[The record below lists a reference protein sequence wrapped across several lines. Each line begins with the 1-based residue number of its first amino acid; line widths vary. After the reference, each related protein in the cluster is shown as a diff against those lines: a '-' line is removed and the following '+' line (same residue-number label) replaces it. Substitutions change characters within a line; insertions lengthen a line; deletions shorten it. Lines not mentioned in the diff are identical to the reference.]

1 MEQITSISLERL
13 PNGAHFVFMG
23 NVLKRA
29 EGDAKVKQK
38 AGELINKLKAAFEK
52 EDEALQVSRKSLTT
66 DDIVTADEL
75 RDKLYM
81 SYKKAVRAYL
91 GFPVPAQA
99 QPAKVLWQHIQDYK
113 IDPKMQLDKETGLMI
128 NLIDDLEKKYT
139 TEVAALNLTGFVTQ
153 MKQANEQVRSLTEKR
168 TDERTSVVV
177 GALKMARANA
187 DEAYKDLVM
196 MVNALAVVEKDEAYN
211 PFIDYMNQEIKQM
224 KQQVIGQ
231 AASGKGKNADA
242 SKSGKTE
249 SGKSGKTDNSGST
262 GNSGKTGTGESG
274 KDKETPTPTPPSSGA
289 LEPDV

>member
-1 MEQITSISLERL
+1 MNQIEIFSSRKL
-13 PNGAHFVFMG
+13 PNGAHFVFMSS
-23 NVLKRA
+23 VLKRA

-231 AASGKGKNADA
+231 AVAGKGKNADA

-262 GNSGKTGTGESG
+262 GNPGKTGTGESG